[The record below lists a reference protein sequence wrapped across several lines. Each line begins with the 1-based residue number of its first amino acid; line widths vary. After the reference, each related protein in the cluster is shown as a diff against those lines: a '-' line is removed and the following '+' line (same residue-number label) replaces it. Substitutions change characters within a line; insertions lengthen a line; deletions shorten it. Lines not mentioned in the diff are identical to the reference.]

1 MFTGSKF
8 LPEIQFLNIH
18 KVKIVL
24 TSIQTEI
31 LWIAIG
37 QLNLRQNISLL
48 NGCIVK
54 GPEVCVHVCVVCV
67 SVAWKLCGWR
77 DTKHKDICI
86 YNMIVK

>member
-48 NGCIVK
+48 NDV
-54 GPEVCVHVCVVCV
+54 
-67 SVAWKLCGWR
+67 L
-77 DTKHKDICI
+77 
-86 YNMIVK
+86 